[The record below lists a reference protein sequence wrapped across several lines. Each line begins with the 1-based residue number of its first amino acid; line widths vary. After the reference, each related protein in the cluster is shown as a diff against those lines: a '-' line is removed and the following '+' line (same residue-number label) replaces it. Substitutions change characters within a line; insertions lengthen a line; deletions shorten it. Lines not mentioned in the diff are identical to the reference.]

1 MAYTLRPYQQQAVAA
16 TLTHFRQTDDAA
28 VIVLPTGSGKSL
40 VISELASLAR
50 HKILVLAH
58 VKELVEQNHDKYQSY
73 GLTAGIYSAGLGRKQ
88 LEHQVTFASIQSA
101 APNLADFSEYYSL
114 VIIDECHR
122 IGLSHDG
129 EQSQSN
135 DNNKD
140 KEKKKGQNQ
149 YQQLISQLKKAN
161 PKLKVLGLT
170 ATPFRLG
177 SGWIYQRHYHGFIR
191 TEEPRPFVDCIYE
204 MPLAL
209 MIKQHYLTPPTLID
223 ATIAHYDF
231 SSLNANKFGNYP
243 APEVN
248 SLLTKHA
255 RVTQAII
262 EQVVELSAKRRGVM
276 IFAATT
282 DHAREIIGYLEDS
295 DCIDTLNHQS
305 AAMILGDTPNHQR
318 DQIIHDFKQQKIKY
332 LVNVA
337 VLTTGFDAPHVDF
350 IALLRPTQSLSLFQQ
365 IVGRGLRLAP
375 DKQDCLIIDYAG
387 SGFDIYSPEV
397 GSAKPSSDS
406 VPVLVPCPICQFG
419 NTFWGKVSEDNQ
431 IIEHYGRRCWGY
443 ELNEQQQKVRCD
455 YRFRFK
461 ECSQC
466 GAENDIAA
474 RRCCQ
479 CQHAIIDPDQLLKN
493 ALKLK
498 DAMVLRCSGML
509 IEPAAKGD
517 NRIKVSYVD
526 EDGATV
532 SEQFNFSHKT
542 SRELFNQQ
550 FGRRSGQGTQPQQFD
565 NAAAVLAVAQQLI
578 APDFVIARK
587 QNHYWQIKEK
597 VFDYQGNYRK
607 ANQLS

>member
-1 MAYTLRPYQQQAVAA
+1 MAYTLRPYQQQAVSA
-16 TLTHFRQTDDAA
+16 TLAHFRQTDDAA

-58 VKELVEQNHDKYQSY
+58 VKELVEQNHEKYQSY

-88 LEHQVTFASIQSA
+88 LDHQVTFASIQSA
-101 APNLADFSEYYSL
+101 APNLTDFSDYYSL
-114 VIIDECHR
+114 LIIDECHR
-122 IGLSHDG
+122 IGLTREDD
-129 EQSQSN
+129 EA
-135 DNNKD
+135 
-140 KEKKKGQNQ
+140 QNQ
-149 YQQLISQLKKAN
+149 YQQLISKLKIAN

-177 SGWIYQRHYHGFIR
+177 IGWIYQHHYHGFTR
-191 TEEPRPFVDCIYE
+191 TDEPRPFVDCIYE

-209 MIKQHYLTPPTLID
+209 MIKQGFLTPPNLID

-231 SSLNANKFGNYP
+231 SSINANQLGNYP
-243 APEVN
+243 AQEVN
-248 SLLTKHA
+248 SLLTTHA

-262 EQVVELSAKRRGVM
+262 EQVIELSINRRGVM

-282 DHAREIIGYLEDS
+282 DHAKEIMGYLKDH
-295 DCIDTLNHQS
+295 N
-305 AAMILGDTPNHQR
+305 AAMILGDTPNQQR
-318 DQIIHDFKQQKIKY
+318 DQIINDFKQQQLKY

-375 DKQDCLIIDYAG
+375 DKKDCLIIDYAG

-406 VPVLVPCPICQFG
+406 VPVLVNCPICQFG

-443 ELNEQQQKVRCD
+443 ELDEQQRKVRCD

-474 RRCCQ
+474 RRCLQ

-509 IEPAAKGD
+509 IEPAVKAD
-517 NRIKVSYVD
+517 NRIKISYFD

-532 SEQFNFSHKT
+532 SEQFNFNHKT
-542 SRELFNQQ
+542 SRALFNQQ
-550 FGRRSGQGTQPQQFD
+550 FGRRFEQGSRPEQFKD
-565 NAAAVLAVAQQLI
+565 AATVLAVATAFI

-607 ANQLS
+607 ANQLG